1 MGQHRVRHGSPLC
14 QARTVRDLPDRIPA
28 EGHRIHGRSDGSDCS
43 CRAYTTHSAI
53 AQPDRRADL
62 QRWDDRRKFCQLQ
75 DVLSHSGT
83 GWGGSCTGQNNN
95 HSSSSTGASTSDTDT
110 STSGVGSSTGTTSIS
125 SSSTAKYA
133 ESHNCSFIGTST
145 TTYRAAATSFASSVS

>member
-1 MGQHRVRHGSPLC
+1 MGEQQRRHGSPLC

-62 QRWDDRRKFCQLQ
+62 QRWDDRRKFGQLQ
-75 DVLSHSGT
+75 NVLSHGGT
-83 GWGGSCTGQNNN
+83 GWCGSCTGQNNN
-95 HSSSSTGASTSDTDT
+95 HSSSSSSTGASTS
-110 STSGVGSSTGTTSIS
+110 TSISS

-145 TTYRAAATSFASSVS
+145 TTYRAAA